1 MSNLTQ
7 DEKRIRIAEA
17 CGWEWLPYGG
27 TMAWYFRGVMRWF
40 RATLGLRTDVIATDP
55 LPDYFNDLN
64 AAHAMEKAICDRRLS
79 YYIELEREMD
89 TVDSTLVISATA
101 AQRAEAF
108 GRTLNLW

>member
-1 MSNLTQ
+1 MTITNGGNNMSELTQ
-7 DEKRIRIAEA
+7 DQKRIRIAEA
-17 CGWEWLPYGG
+17 CGWKRAEDGFWDYRNDGRGIADHMLPS
-27 TMAWYFRGVMRWF
+27 
-40 RATLGLRTDVIATDP
+40 VI
-55 LPDYFNDLN
+55 PDYFGDLN

-79 YYIELEREMD
+79 YYIELQREMD